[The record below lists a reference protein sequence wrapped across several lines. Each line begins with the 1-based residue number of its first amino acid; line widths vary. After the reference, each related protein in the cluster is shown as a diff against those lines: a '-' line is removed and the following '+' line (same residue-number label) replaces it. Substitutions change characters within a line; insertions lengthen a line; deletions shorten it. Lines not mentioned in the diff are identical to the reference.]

1 MDRSRLPLRIDLLGP
16 LAVMVEGRTVEV
28 PGSRRRALLA
38 LLALEAGRTVGV
50 QRLIEAL
57 WPEEAPDNAV
67 QALYNHISRVRA
79 HLGPL
84 AGRLERRANGYRLN
98 LQAWELDVD
107 AVRRLAADD
116 PGAALSLWRGPALE
130 EFAALPELESES
142 VRLGELRLELVEELL
157 QRRLGA
163 GEQVA
168 VDAAAAATAAPLRE
182 RTALLHIR
190 ALAADGRA
198 AEAMA
203 AAQAFRRR
211 LVHETGLDPTPALA
225 ELEKQVADG
234 SLGRPAVGARVARPS
249 GPMVGRQHEREEVL
263 RLLADHA
270 VVILTGAGGVGKTRL
285 ALDIAADAD
294 EAVLVPLAVVERAE
308 HVTQAVASTLGLRMT
323 GEVRPAD
330 IARALAHRSLLLLLD
345 NCEHVAAACRDL
357 VSAVGRASPGVRV
370 LATSRVTLQVPGEY
384 VVRLQPLPVPRDASD
399 LDALRRRPS
408 VRAFVE
414 HARRRRPAY
423 QLADEDAADLV
434 EILQR
439 LDGLPLGIELAARQ
453 VGLMPVRDVLTRLDR
468 ALDLATGL
476 EGPEAERQRTLRA
489 TIGSSYR
496 LLTPDEQRLLRAIAP
511 FVGGVDLDTVEALSV
526 GLLGDPVDLLH
537 RLVDASLLVADAAAG
552 RYRLLFT
559 VRAFLHDEIELLAE
573 RDEASARFVSRCRV
587 VAEEIGTRMLGA
599 DEARVDRRL
608 RAELDNLRAARDLA
622 SFDDRVAITLSVNQ
636 VATWRD
642 LREIWFWATE
652 LAADARLSGHPS
664 RPAVFAAAAE
674 AARLTGEL
682 DEAERLAREAIDAG
696 DQIRGWST
704 LGIVA
709 HFRGDFA
716 AAREGWL
723 RAAAVR
729 SPDEASFVGS
739 AALAAAYE
747 GDRASARSL
756 LERARATSRCGSHR
770 AFVAYVEGELLP
782 SPQAIAC
789 YSAAIREAASVGCS
803 FIEGVARV
811 SLASAQARTG
821 DVAGAADGLAYLIE
835 FWRRTGQATQ
845 LWTTARNA
853 AELLASAGRPLTA
866 ALLLVVADSIPGA
879 AAVSPEIA
887 RNSARAFVRVE
898 DTVAEGELQHVR
910 HEAAQL
916 GGPAVLDRAVKE
928 LRELASPAVSAHR

>member
-1 MDRSRLPLRIDLLGP
+1 MDRSRLPLRVDLLGP
-16 LAVMVEGRTVEV
+16 LAVMVEGRTVDV

-57 WPEEAPDNAV
+57 WPDDPPDNAV
-67 QALYNHISRVRA
+67 QALYNHISRVRG
-79 HLGPL
+79 HLGLL
-84 AGRLERRANGYRLN
+84 AGRLERRANGYRLH
-98 LQAWELDVD
+98 LEPWELDVD
-107 AVRRLAADD
+107 AVQRLAPDD

-130 EFAALPELESES
+130 EFRSLPELESES
-142 VRLGELRLELVEELL
+142 VRLGELKLELVDEFLE
-157 QRRLGA
+157 RRLA
-163 GEQVA
+163 TGEHVA
-168 VDAAAAATAAPLRE
+168 ADAAAAATAAPLRE
-182 RTALLHIR
+182 RTAFLQIR
-190 ALAADGRA
+190 ALAAEGRA
-198 AEAMA
+198 AEAMT

-225 ELEKQVADG
+225 ELEKRVAAG
-234 SLGRPAVGARVARPS
+234 TLGRQVLAARVARPI
-249 GPMVGRQHEREEVL
+249 GPMIGRQHEREEVL

-285 ALDIAADAD
+285 GLDIAADAD
-294 EAVLVPLAVVERAE
+294 EAVVVPLAVVDRAE
-308 HVTQAVASTLGLRMT
+308 HVCQAVASTLGLRMT
-323 GEVRPAD
+323 GEVHPAD
-330 IARALAHRSLLLLLD
+330 IAAALADRSLFLLLD

-357 VSAVGRASPGVRV
+357 VVAISRSSPGVRV

-384 VVRLQPLPVPRDASD
+384 VVRLQTLPVPHDAAD

-414 HARRRRPAY
+414 HARRRRPSY
-423 QLADEDAADLV
+423 ELAAEEAADLV

-453 VGLMPVRDVLTRLDR
+453 VGLMPMRDVLTRLDR

-476 EGPEAERQRTLRA
+476 EGPEAQRQRTLRA
-489 TIGSSYR
+489 TIASSYR
-496 LLTPDEQRLLRAIAP
+496 LLTPDQQWLLRAIAP
-511 FVGGVDLDTVEALSV
+511 FAGGVDVPTVEALSV
-526 GLLGDPVDLLH
+526 GLRDDPVDLLH
-537 RLVDASLLVADAAAG
+537 RLVDASLLVADPVAG

-559 VRAFLHDEIELLAE
+559 VRAFLHDEIDLLAE

-587 VAEEIGTRMLGA
+587 VAEEIGTRMPGA
-599 DEARVDRRL
+599 EEARVDRRL

-622 SFDDRVAITLSVNQ
+622 SFDDRVAITLGVNQ

-642 LREIWFWATE
+642 LPEIWSWATE
-652 LAADARLSGHPS
+652 LAADSTLVGHPS
-664 RPAVFAAAAE
+664 HPAILAAAAE

-696 DQIRGWST
+696 DEIRGWSV
-704 LGIVA
+704 LGVVA
-709 HFRGDFA
+709 HFRGDFGAARQDWLQA
-716 AAREGWL
+716 AATP
-723 RAAAVR
+723 
-729 SPDEASFVGS
+729 SPDEATFVGS
-739 AALAAAYE
+739 AALAAAYD

-756 LERARATSRCGSHR
+756 LDRARVTSRCGSHR

-782 SPQAIAC
+782 SRQAIAC
-789 YSAAIREAASVGCS
+789 YSAAIREAISVGCS

-821 DVAGAADGLAYLIE
+821 DVAGAANGFAYLIE
-835 FWRRTGQATQ
+835 FWRRTGQTTQ

-853 AELLASAGRPLTA
+853 AELLASAGRPSTA
-866 ALLLVVADSIPGA
+866 ALLLIVADAIPGA

-887 RNSARAFVRVE
+887 RHSARSFVRVE
-898 DTVAEGELQHVR
+898 DIVDKDELQHVR
-910 HEAAQL
+910 NEAAKL
-916 GGPAVLDRAVKE
+916 GGPAVLDRAVTE
-928 LRELASPAVSAHR
+928 LGELASRHSSVS

>member
-1 MDRSRLPLRIDLLGP
+1 MDRSRLPLRVDLLGP
-16 LAVMVEGRTVEV
+16 LAVTVEGRTVDV
-28 PGSRRRALLA
+28 PGGRRRALLA
-38 LLALEAGRTVGV
+38 LLALDAGRTVGI
-50 QRLIEAL
+50 QRLIDAL
-57 WPEEAPDNAV
+57 WPDDPPDNAV
-67 QALYNHISRVRA
+67 PALYNHISRVRG
-79 HLGPL
+79 HLGRL
-84 AGRLERRANGYRLN
+84 AGRLERRANGYRLH
-98 LQAWELDVD
+98 LEPWELDVD
-107 AVRRLAADD
+107 AVHRLAADD
-116 PGAALSLWRGPALE
+116 PAAALSLWRGPALE
-130 EFAALPELESES
+130 EFRSQPEFESDS
-142 VRLGELRLELVEELL
+142 VRLGELQLELVDALL
-157 QRRLGA
+157 ERRLAG

-168 VDAAAAATAAPLRE
+168 MDAAAAATAAPLRE
-182 RTALLHIR
+182 RTTLLQIR
-190 ALAADGRA
+190 ALAAEGRT

-211 LVHETGLDPTPALA
+211 LVDETGLDPTPALA
-225 ELEKQVADG
+225 ELEKRVAAG
-234 SLGRPAVGARVARPS
+234 SVGRPAAARVARPS

-285 ALDIAADAD
+285 GLDIAADAD
-294 EAVLVPLAVVERAE
+294 EAVVVPLAVVDRAE
-308 HVTQAVASTLGLRMT
+308 HVCQAVASTLGLRMT
-323 GEVRPAD
+323 GDVHPAGV
-330 IARALAHRSLLLLLD
+330 AAALADRSLFLVLD

-357 VSAVGRASPGVRV
+357 VIALRRSSPGVRV

-384 VVRLQPLPVPRDASD
+384 VVRLQPLAVPRDAAD

-414 HARRRRPAY
+414 HARRRRTSY
-423 QLADEDAADLV
+423 ELADEEAADLV

-453 VGLMPVRDVLTRLDR
+453 VGLMPMRDVLTRLDR

-476 EGPEAERQRTLRA
+476 EGPEAQRQRTLRA
-489 TIGSSYR
+489 TIASSYR
-496 LLTPDEQRLLRAIAP
+496 LITPDEQWLLRAIAP
-511 FVGGVDLDTVEALSV
+511 FAGGVDVATVEALSV
-526 GLLGDPVDLLH
+526 GLLEDPVDLLH

-559 VRAFLHDEIELLAE
+559 VRAFLHDEIERLAE
-573 RDEASARFVSRCRV
+573 RDEATARFVSRCRV
-587 VAEEIGTRMLGA
+587 VAEEIGTRMAGA

-622 SFDDRVAITLSVNQ
+622 SFDDRVAITLGVNQ

-642 LREIWFWATE
+642 LPEIWSWGTE
-652 LAADARLSGHPS
+652 LAADSRIVGHPS
-664 RPAVFAAAAE
+664 RPAVLAAAAE

-696 DQIRGWST
+696 DEIRGWGV
-704 LGIVA
+704 LGVVA
-709 HFRGDFA
+709 HFRGDFG

-723 RAAAVR
+723 RAAAT
-729 SPDEASFVGS
+729 PGPEEATFVGS
-739 AALAAAYE
+739 AALAAAYD
-747 GDRASARSL
+747 GDRQSARTL
-756 LERARATSRCGSHR
+756 LDRARLTSRCGSHR

-782 SPQAIAC
+782 PAQAIAC
-789 YSAAIREAASVGCS
+789 YSAAIREAVSVGCS

-821 DVAGAADGLAYLIE
+821 NVSGAADGFAFLIE

-853 AELLASAGRPLTA
+853 AEMLASAGRRSTA
-866 ALLLVVADSIPGA
+866 ALLLVVADAIPGA

-887 RNSARAFVRVE
+887 RNSARSFVRVE
-898 DTVAEGELQHVR
+898 ETVNEDELRHVR
-910 HEAAQL
+910 DEAARL
-916 GGPAVLDRAVKE
+916 GAPAVLDRAVTE
-928 LRELASPAVSAHR
+928 LGQLASRHSSVS